1 MGKPMKQTNVVLGVT
16 ALLLLVG
23 CSSIS
28 DKAKLEYKTKAV
40 QMPPL
45 EVPPKLSVP
54 EMEQRY
60 VIPEGEAGGVASYS
74 EYTKQKPEQPCVAP
88 VIASAPV
95 AAAPAPAAPVPVSA
109 PASVVPPPKLQDNN
123 GVKRILLGEPFDRS
137 WRRVG
142 LALDQSR
149 VSVIDKDRSLGIY
162 YVAALKKADK
172 IRSYSHLVT
181 VRENQGGCEVTVT
194 DPNGKSGTVSARVI
208 DSIYQGLNSE
218 QPSGENTPPSGS
230 GNLPPAP

>member
-1 MGKPMKQTNVVLGVT
+1 MGKRMKRTNIVLCVT
-16 ALLLLVG
+16 ALLLLAG

-88 VIASAPV
+88 VPLPAPV
-95 AAAPAPAAPVPVSA
+95 AAVPAPLLAVAPAP
-109 PASVVPPPKLQDNN
+109 VVPAPKLQDNN

-149 VSVIDKDRSLGIY
+149 ISVIDKDRSLGIY

-172 IRSYSHLVT
+172 DKTRSYSHLVT
-181 VRENQGGCEVTVT
+181 VRESQGNCEVAVT
-194 DPNGKSGTVSARVI
+194 DQNGVS
-208 DSIYQGLNSE
+208 SE
-218 QPSGENTPPSGS
+218 ASQSRLDAIFKNI
-230 GNLPPAP
+230 NQ

>member
-1 MGKPMKQTNVVLGVT
+1 MGKRMKRTNIVLGVI
-16 ALLLLVG
+16 ALLLLAG
-23 CSSIS
+23 CSSVS

-40 QMPPL
+40 QLPPL

-54 EMEQRY
+54 EIEQRY

-74 EYTKQKPEQPCVAP
+74 EYSKQKPEQPCIAP
-88 VIASAPV
+88 VPLPAPV
-95 AAAPAPAAPVPVSA
+95 AAAAPLLAVAPAP
-109 PASVVPPPKLQDNN
+109 VVPAPKLQDNN

-172 IRSYSHLVT
+172 DKVRSYSHLVT
-181 VRENQGGCEVTVT
+181 VRETQGNCEVTVT
-194 DPNGKSGTVSARVI
+194 DPNGKSGMVSARVI

-218 QPSGENTPPSGS
+218 KPSGENTPLPGD
-230 GNLPPAP
+230 GNPPPAP

>member
-1 MGKPMKQTNVVLGVT
+1 MGKRMKRTNIVLGVT
-16 ALLLLVG
+16 ALLLLAG
-23 CSSIS
+23 CSSVS

-54 EMEQRY
+54 EIEQRY

-74 EYTKQKPEQPCVAP
+74 EYSKQKPEQPC
-88 VIASAPV
+88 I
-95 AAAPAPAAPVPVSA
+95 APAPAPAPAPVVAAAMPAPVVPVPVV
-109 PASVVPPPKLQDNN
+109 PAPKLQDNN
-123 GVKRILLGEPFDRS
+123 GVKRILLGEAFDRS

-172 IRSYSHLVT
+172 DKVRSYSHLVT
-181 VRENQGGCEVTVT
+181 VRENQGNCEVTVT
-194 DPNGKSGTVSARVI
+194 DPNGKSGMVSARVI

-218 QPSGENTPPSGS
+218 KPSGENAPLPGD
-230 GNLPPAP
+230 GNPPPAP

>member
-1 MGKPMKQTNVVLGVT
+1 MGKSMKRTNAVLGV
-16 ALLLLVG
+16 AAILLLAG
-23 CSSIS
+23 CSSVS
-28 DKAKLEYKTKAV
+28 DKAKLEYKSKAV

-60 VIPEGEAGGVASYS
+60 VIPEGETGGVASYS

-95 AAAPAPAAPVPVSA
+95 AAVPAPVAPAPAVPA
-109 PASVVPPPKLQDNN
+109 PKLQDNN

-149 VSVIDKDRSLGIY
+149 VTVIDKDRSLGIY

-172 IRSYSHLVT
+172 DKIRSHSHLVT

-218 QPSGENTPPSGS
+218 QPAGENTPLPGD
-230 GNLPPAP
+230 GNPPPAP

>member
-1 MGKPMKQTNVVLGVT
+1 MGKRMKRTNIVLCVT
-16 ALLLLVG
+16 ALLLLAG

-28 DKAKLEYKTKAV
+28 DKVKLEYKTKAV

-74 EYTKQKPEQPCVAP
+74 EYSKQKPEQPCVAP
-88 VIASAPV
+88 VPLPAPV
-95 AAAPAPAAPVPVSA
+95 AAVPAPLLAVAPAP
-109 PASVVPPPKLQDNN
+109 VVPAPKLQDNN

-172 IRSYSHLVT
+172 DKVRSYSHLVT
-181 VRENQGGCEVTVT
+181 VRENQGSCEVTVT

-218 QPSGENTPPSGS
+218 NLPGENT
-230 GNLPPAP
+230 LPPGEGNPRPAR

>member
-1 MGKPMKQTNVVLGVT
+1 MGKPMKQTNVVLGVIT
-16 ALLLLVG
+16 LLLLAG

-74 EYTKQKPEQPCVAP
+74 EYSKQKPEQPCVAP
-88 VIASAPV
+88 VPLPAPV
-95 AAAPAPAAPVPVSA
+95 AAAPVPLLAVAPAP
-109 PASVVPPPKLQDNN
+109 VVPAPKLQDNN

-172 IRSYSHLVT
+172 DKVRSYSHLVT
-181 VRENQGGCEVTVT
+181 VRENQGNCEVTVT

-218 QPSGENTPPSGS
+218 NLPGENTLPLGE
-230 GNLPPAP
+230 GNPRPAR

>member
-1 MGKPMKQTNVVLGVT
+1 MGNRMERTNIVLAVT
-16 ALLLLVG
+16 VLLLLTG
-23 CSSIS
+23 CSSFS
-28 DKAKLEYKTKAV
+28 DKTKLEYKNKAM

-54 EMEQRY
+54 EIEQRY
-60 VIPEGEAGGVASYS
+60 VIPEGETGGVASYS
-74 EYTKQKPEQPCVAP
+74 EYNKQKPAEQPCVAP
-88 VIASAPV
+88 
-95 AAAPAPAAPVPVSA
+95 AAAPAPVVAAAVPAPAPAPVV
-109 PASVVPPPKLQDNN
+109 PAPKLQDNN

-149 VSVIDKDRSLGIY
+149 VNVIDKDRSLGIY

-172 IRSYSHLVT
+172 DKSRSYSHLVT

-218 QPSGENTPPSGS
+218 QPSGD
-230 GNLPPAP
+230 GNIPPAP